1 MKTADDFRYISFSV
15 FVSKYI
21 VLVAQAERDMEK
33 AADLG
38 EFGIVFEVPEDR
50 DVTDKLRKYL
60 HWRGFTTSTP
70 MFTLDKVNA
79 IEITW

>member
-1 MKTADDFRYISFSV
+1 MKTAEDFRQISFNV
-15 FVSKYI
+15 FVSKHI
-21 VLVAQAERDMEK
+21 VLVARAERVIEK

-38 EFGIVFEVPEDR
+38 EFGAVFEVPEDR
-50 DVTDKLRKYL
+50 DTTDMLRKYL
-60 HWRGFTTSTP
+60 HWKGFTTSTP